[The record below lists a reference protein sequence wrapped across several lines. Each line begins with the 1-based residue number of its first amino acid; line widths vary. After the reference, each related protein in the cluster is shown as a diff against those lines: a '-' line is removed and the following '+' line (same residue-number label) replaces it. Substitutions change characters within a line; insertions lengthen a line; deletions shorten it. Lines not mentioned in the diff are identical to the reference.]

1 MSPWRLGFR
10 AEHQRA
16 SIRRGRLAGMK
27 PSMSIRRRA
36 LCLVLPML
44 LAGQACADE
53 QAAWTALRGG
63 AIVLFRH
70 ANAPG
75 VGDPPGMRLG
85 DCSTQRNLDEAG
97 RAQARRIGES
107 LRREQ
112 VLVGA
117 VWSSQ
122 WCRVRETADLAALGP
137 VRDMAAFNSFFA
149 ARHAEPAQT
158 AAARALL
165 LGWRERG
172 SLVVFT
178 HQTNISALS
187 GEGAMSGEGVVLRRQ
202 DGALKLIGRIRP

>member
-1 MSPWRLGFR
+1 MN
-10 AEHQRA
+10 A
-16 SIRRGRLAGMK
+16 
-27 PSMSIRRRA
+27 SMSNRRRA
-36 LCLVLPML
+36 LCLAMPML
-44 LAGQACADE
+44 LVGPGTAAE

-70 ANAPG
+70 ADAPG
-75 VGDPPGMRLG
+75 IGDPPGMRLG

-122 WCRVRETADLAALGP
+122 WCRARETAELAALGP
-137 VRDMAAFNSFFA
+137 VRDTAAFNSFFGQ
-149 ARHAEPAQT
+149 RSTEPAQT

-165 LGWRERG
+165 LGWRERS

-178 HQTNISALS
+178 HQVNISALS
-187 GEGAMSGEGVVLRRQ
+187 GEGAISGEGVVLRRQ
-202 DGALKLIGRIRP
+202 DGVLKLIGRIRP

>member
-1 MSPWRLGFR
+1 MSTCRVGFW
-10 AEHQRA
+10 AEHQHA
-16 SIRRGRLAGMK
+16 IVLPARLTRMK
-27 PSMSIRRRA
+27 PSMSIGRRI
-36 LCLVLPML
+36 LCLATLLL

-75 VGDPPGMRLG
+75 IGDPPGMRIG
-85 DCSTQRNLDEAG
+85 DCSTQRNLDDTG

-112 VLVGA
+112 VAVGA

-122 WCRVRETADLAALGP
+122 WCRAHETANLAALGP
-137 VRDMAAFNSFFA
+137 VRDVAAFNSFFGE
-149 ARHAEPAQT
+149 RNAEPAQT

-165 LGWRERG
+165 LGWRERS

-178 HQTNISALS
+178 HQVNISALS

-202 DGALKLIGRIRP
+202 DGALKVIGRIRP